1 VEENLL
7 LVAGGDEAVV
17 FFLVEEF
24 NDAFI
29 HVAPSD
35 GSVGIKEMRQS
46 RFRLCREGLT
56 RAVFFQGMLFVCGRR
71 FPDGI
76 EGMSVAGVPRV
87 VNSRTIGEKDVIVNL
102 KNLSKRRS
110 A

>member
-1 VEENLL
+1 
-7 LVAGGDEAVV
+7 
-17 FFLVEEF
+17 
-24 NDAFI
+24 
-29 HVAPSD
+29 
-35 GSVGIKEMRQS
+35 MRQS

-76 EGMSVAGVPRV
+76 EGISVGGIPRI
-87 VNSRTIGEKDVIVNL
+87 VNGSTIGEKGVIVNL
-102 KNLSKRRS
+102 KNLSIRRC